1 MKLKSTILLAVSMAM
16 GLSTPVLAG
25 DNGGGK
31 HFILNVIGTGYQYT
45 GLVPDLD
52 NDGVEDEALCFD
64 VALVDGK
71 NRRILGTATDCLAE
85 ISDQTAS
92 GNIMLTGT
100 TFFHLRNGTLIT
112 RGKTTVAPVEQK
124 TITPYGQAITHIT
137 GAAGTGNAIIG
148 GTGRFADRTGTA
160 RLSGMVDLSGFGAAH
175 GDPIAF
181 DCLFMIDLD

>member
-1 MKLKSTILLAVSMAM
+1 MNFKSKILLAASMAV
-16 GLSTPVLAG
+16 GLSAPTLAG
-25 DNGGGK
+25 STGAEK
-31 HFILNVIGTGYQYT
+31 HFVLNVIGTGYQYT

-71 NRRILGTATDCLAE
+71 NGRVLGTATDCLAE

-112 RGKTTVAPVEQK
+112 RGKTTVAPVEQD
-124 TITPYGQAITHIT
+124 TITPYGQEITHIT

-160 RLSGMVDLSGFGAAH
+160 RLSGMVDLSGFTATH
-175 GDPIAF
+175 GDSIAF